1 MGALRG
7 RRRSGCGW
15 GAARTPAAIQ
25 GTVQGAPAPGHTRAR
40 LTARAFQAGAVVLL
54 GLVSACPPGSCC
66 PVPQGLVTVEEQRI
80 HLGGCEAQWTAPE
93 PGA

>member
-25 GTVQGAPAPGHTRAR
+25 GTVQGAPSTWAHAG
-40 LTARAFQAGAVVLL
+40 TADRAFQAGAVVLL